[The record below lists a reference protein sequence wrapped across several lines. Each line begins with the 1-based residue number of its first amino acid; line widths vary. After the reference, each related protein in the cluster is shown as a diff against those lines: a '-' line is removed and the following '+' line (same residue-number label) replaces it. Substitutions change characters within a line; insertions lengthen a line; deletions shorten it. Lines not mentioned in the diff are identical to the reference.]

1 MLDELV
7 HWSNNRTIKEE
18 AIKYSQ
24 TLIENPGG
32 LMIINNKHRQSSAS
46 LSNIKSKC

>member
-1 MLDELV
+1 MLDVSRSVEQS
-7 HWSNNRTIKEE
+7 HNKEE

-32 LMIINNKHRQSSAS
+32 LMIINNKHRQSTAS
-46 LSNIKSKC
+46 LLILKSKC